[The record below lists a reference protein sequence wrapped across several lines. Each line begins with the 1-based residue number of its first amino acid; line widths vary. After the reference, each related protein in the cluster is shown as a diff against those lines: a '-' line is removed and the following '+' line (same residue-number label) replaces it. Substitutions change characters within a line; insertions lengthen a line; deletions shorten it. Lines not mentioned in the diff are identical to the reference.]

1 MNNLFFA
8 SLCRTISRHCFC
20 IQSPLLSFSSP
31 PLPSPPLPFP
41 LLSCHTQ
48 YVEFPSRSG
57 NRSSRCGN
65 TVSLTY
71 SARPGIPRGLHPSAP
86 KRLLIP
92 SCHRGNSWLVIFWWL
107 KWVKVP
113 TTVGLSDSTAI
124 TASAVTHHL
133 AFSFQYGSFYVL
145 LPYFLCL
152 PYCPGLF
159 FTNLAL
165 VLIPLLRVHL
175 QGNLGYNR
183 ISSLDL
189 RNHKSIFP

>member
-1 MNNLFFA
+1 MWHWRSVKNRQMNNLFFA

-65 TVSLTY
+65 TVSLTH

-107 KWVKVP
+107 KWVKV
-113 TTVGLSDSTAI
+113 
-124 TASAVTHHL
+124 
-133 AFSFQYGSFYVL
+133 FQIPQQSL
-145 LPYFLCL
+145 L
-152 PYCPGLF
+152 
-159 FTNLAL
+159 
-165 VLIPLLRVHL
+165 V
-175 QGNLGYNR
+175 Q
-183 ISSLDL
+183 
-189 RNHKSIFP
+189 